1 MKIEPTR
8 ASDGQR
14 RLAVWLAQTR
24 TTMRSLA
31 SALGVSSPTVYAW
44 KVGTKSPRRAHALAL
59 EQQTGGAVR
68 VSDWMTDEER
78 AELGPR
84 AA

>member
-1 MKIEPTR
+1 MKSEPTR

-14 RLAVWLAQTR
+14 RLAVWLAETR
-24 TTMRSLA
+24 TTMRALA

-44 KVGTKSPRRAHALAL
+44 KVGAKSPRRLHAMAI
-59 EQQTGGAVR
+59 EKQTSGAVR
-68 VSDWMTDEER
+68 VADWMTDEER